1 MLGYAMLC
9 YAMLC
14 YVRFYHCIFDEC
26 SCIAQEQTTYHRCYS
41 SMHNKPVVGAQSE
54 ERSKPRKRQW
64 RPGFSS
70 APSCRPSRV
79 LRAVVSAPPMRRRL
93 AEVSCSPS
101 RWPSSK
107 LLVLIFAPCFRS
119 DNRTL
124 FVFVMEWLG
133 VALRVLQDPSEDT
146 LVRNHRP
153 ARHVVASNVL
163 QKRGFVEFLAID
175 QPRAP
180 NERAAGLALSEMYQT
195 PPCRRAAA
203 NLPIFLS
210 GEDFVQP
217 VFLHD
222 QSKLS
227 APLDAAPP
235 TSRFLLASTIDI
247 ASVAGIASQV
257 TSVVGIASRVTSVV
271 RIASR
276 VTIVVRI
283 ALRIPCSRASLRSS
297 VLFETWETK
306 LGATALGLAPTPS
319 EVLAFLLLH
328 RLHDFENYLGK
339 HLKVDS
345 NLSRYALEPKW
356 LRKKSGLAL

>member
-1 MLGYAMLC
+1 MDI
-9 YAMLC
+9 
-14 YVRFYHCIFDEC
+14 H
-26 SCIAQEQTTYHRCYS
+26 T
-41 SMHNKPVVGAQSE
+41 AQSL
-54 ERSKPRKRQW
+54 
-64 RPGFSS
+64 S
-70 APSCRPSRV
+70 A
-79 LRAVVSAPPMRRRL
+79 
-93 AEVSCSPS
+93 
-101 RWPSSK
+101 K
-107 LLVLIFAPCFRS
+107 LLVLIFAPCFRP

-124 FVFVMEWLG
+124 FVFVMERLG

-163 QKRGFVEFLAID
+163 QKRGLVEFLAID

-203 NLPIFLS
+203 NLPVFLS

-227 APLDAAPP
+227 APFDAAPP

-247 ASVAGIASQV
+247 ASVVHDSLR
-257 TSVVGIASRVTSVV
+257 SRVTSVAHDSL
-271 RIASR
+271 R
-276 VTIVVRI
+276 
-283 ALRIPCSRASLRSS
+283 LRIPCSRASFCSS
-297 VLFETWETK
+297 VLFETWQTK

-319 EVLAFLLLH
+319 EVVAFRPLH
-328 RLHDFENYLGK
+328 RLHDFENS
-339 HLKVDS
+339 D
-345 NLSRYALEPKW
+345 
-356 LRKKSGLAL
+356 

>member
-1 MLGYAMLC
+1 MG
-9 YAMLC
+9 
-14 YVRFYHCIFDEC
+14 EN
-26 SCIAQEQTTYHRCYS
+26 T
-41 SMHNKPVVGAQSE
+41 
-54 ERSKPRKRQW
+54 RSKE
-64 RPGFSS
+64 F
-70 APSCRPSRV
+70 
-79 LRAVVSAPPMRRRL
+79 L
-93 AEVSCSPS
+93 
-101 RWPSSK
+101 
-107 LLVLIFAPCFRS
+107 LIFAPCFRP

-124 FVFVMEWLG
+124 FVFVMERLG

-180 NERAAGLALSEMYQT
+180 NERAAGLALSEMYET

-203 NLPIFLS
+203 NLPVFLS

-222 QSKLS
+222 QSIFS

-247 ASVAGIASQV
+247 ASVV
-257 TSVVGIASRVTSVV
+257 RIASRVTSVV
-271 RIASR
+271 RIASQVTSVVHDSLRSR
-276 VTIVVRI
+276 VTSVVLDSLRSRVTSV
-283 ALRIPCSRASLRSS
+283 AHDSLRLRIPCSRASFCSS
-297 VLFETWETK
+297 VLFETWQTK

-319 EVLAFLLLH
+319 EVLAFLPLH
-328 RLHDFENYLGK
+328 RLHDFENY
-339 HLKVDS
+339 D
-345 NLSRYALEPKW
+345 
-356 LRKKSGLAL
+356 

>member
-1 MLGYAMLC
+1 MSATGPQEAGTYSATEICC
-9 YAMLC
+9 YPLSGVYRDSFQNHEGRSA
-14 YVRFYHCIFDEC
+14 
-26 SCIAQEQTTYHRCYS
+26 A
-41 SMHNKPVVGAQSE
+41 VGEAAVAACGWPE
-54 ERSKPRKRQW
+54 TA
-64 RPGFSS
+64 SS
-70 APSCRPSRV
+70 A
-79 LRAVVSAPPMRRRL
+79 LRWSEFRRQIKL
-93 AEVSCSPS
+93 AA
-101 RWPSSK
+101 K
-107 LLVLIFAPCFRS
+107 LLVLIFAPCFRP

-124 FVFVMEWLG
+124 FVFVTKRLG

-203 NLPIFLS
+203 DLPVFLS

-235 TSRFLLASTIDI
+235 TSRFLLVSTIDI
-247 ASVAGIASQV
+247 ASVAR
-257 TSVVGIASRVTSVV
+257 IASRVTSVA
-271 RIASR
+271 RIA
-276 VTIVVRI
+276 
-283 ALRIPCSRASLRSS
+283 ARIPCSSASFCSS
-297 VLFETWETK
+297 VLLETWQTK

-319 EVLAFLLLH
+319 EVLAFISLH
-328 RLHDFENYLGK
+328 RLHDFENDPGK

-345 NLSRYALEPKW
+345 NLSQYALEPKW
-356 LRKKSGLAL
+356 LRMKSGLAL

>member
-1 MLGYAMLC
+1 MT
-9 YAMLC
+9 
-14 YVRFYHCIFDEC
+14 FYTPAGPEF
-26 SCIAQEQTTYHRCYS
+26 R
-41 SMHNKPVVGAQSE
+41 
-54 ERSKPRKRQW
+54 RQIQ
-64 RPGFSS
+64 
-70 APSCRPSRV
+70 
-79 LRAVVSAPPMRRRL
+79 L
-93 AEVSCSPS
+93 AA
-101 RWPSSK
+101 K
-107 LLVLIFAPCFRS
+107 LLVLIFAPCFRP

-124 FVFVMEWLG
+124 FVFVMERLG

-203 NLPIFLS
+203 NLPVFLS

-247 ASVAGIASQV
+247 ASVV
-257 TSVVGIASRVTSVV
+257 RIASRVTSVV

-276 VTIVVRI
+276 VTSVAHDFLR
-283 ALRIPCSRASLRSS
+283 LRIPCSRASFCSS
-297 VLFETWETK
+297 VLFETWQTK

-319 EVLAFLLLH
+319 EVLAFLPLH
-328 RLHDFENYLGK
+328 RLHDFENY
-339 HLKVDS
+339 D
-345 NLSRYALEPKW
+345 
-356 LRKKSGLAL
+356 

>member
-1 MLGYAMLC
+1 M
-9 YAMLC
+9 
-14 YVRFYHCIFDEC
+14 
-26 SCIAQEQTTYHRCYS
+26 
-41 SMHNKPVVGAQSE
+41 
-54 ERSKPRKRQW
+54 
-64 RPGFSS
+64 
-70 APSCRPSRV
+70 
-79 LRAVVSAPPMRRRL
+79 
-93 AEVSCSPS
+93 
-101 RWPSSK
+101 
-107 LLVLIFAPCFRS
+107 
-119 DNRTL
+119 
-124 FVFVMEWLG
+124 FVMERLG

-203 NLPIFLS
+203 NLPVFLS

-247 ASVAGIASQV
+247 ASVV
-257 TSVVGIASRVTSVV
+257 RIASRVTSVVHDSLRSRVASVV

-276 VTIVVRI
+276 VTSVVLASLRSRVTSV
-283 ALRIPCSRASLRSS
+283 AHDSLRLRIPCSRASFCSS
-297 VLFETWETK
+297 VLFETWQTK

-319 EVLAFLLLH
+319 EVLAFLPLH
-328 RLHDFENYLGK
+328 RLHDFENY
-339 HLKVDS
+339 D
-345 NLSRYALEPKW
+345 
-356 LRKKSGLAL
+356 

>member
-1 MLGYAMLC
+1 M
-9 YAMLC
+9 
-14 YVRFYHCIFDEC
+14 
-26 SCIAQEQTTYHRCYS
+26 
-41 SMHNKPVVGAQSE
+41 
-54 ERSKPRKRQW
+54 ER
-64 RPGFSS
+64 
-70 APSCRPSRV
+70 
-79 LRAVVSAPPMRRRL
+79 
-93 AEVSCSPS
+93 
-101 RWPSSK
+101 
-107 LLVLIFAPCFRS
+107 
-119 DNRTL
+119 
-124 FVFVMEWLG
+124 LG

-180 NERAAGLALSEMYQT
+180 NERPAGLALSEMYQT

-203 NLPIFLS
+203 YLPVFLS

-247 ASVAGIASQV
+247 ASVV
-257 TSVVGIASRVTSVV
+257 RIASRVTSVV
-271 RIASR
+271 LDSLRSR
-276 VTIVVRI
+276 VTSVAHDSLR
-283 ALRIPCSRASLRSS
+283 LRIPCSRASFCSS
-297 VLFETWETK
+297 VLFETWQTK

-319 EVLAFLLLH
+319 EVLAFLPLH
-328 RLHDFENYLGK
+328 RLHDFENY
-339 HLKVDS
+339 D
-345 NLSRYALEPKW
+345 
-356 LRKKSGLAL
+356 

>member
-1 MLGYAMLC
+1 M
-9 YAMLC
+9 
-14 YVRFYHCIFDEC
+14 
-26 SCIAQEQTTYHRCYS
+26 
-41 SMHNKPVVGAQSE
+41 
-54 ERSKPRKRQW
+54 ER
-64 RPGFSS
+64 
-70 APSCRPSRV
+70 
-79 LRAVVSAPPMRRRL
+79 
-93 AEVSCSPS
+93 
-101 RWPSSK
+101 
-107 LLVLIFAPCFRS
+107 
-119 DNRTL
+119 
-124 FVFVMEWLG
+124 LG

-180 NERAAGLALSEMYQT
+180 NERAAGLALSEMYQA

-203 NLPIFLS
+203 NLPVFLS

-247 ASVAGIASQV
+247 ASVV
-257 TSVVGIASRVTSVV
+257 RIASRVTSVV
-271 RIASR
+271 LDSLRSR
-276 VTIVVRI
+276 VTSVAHDSLR
-283 ALRIPCSRASLRSS
+283 LRIPCSRASFCSS
-297 VLFETWETK
+297 VLFETWQTK

-319 EVLAFLLLH
+319 EVLAFLPLH
-328 RLHDFENYLGK
+328 RLHDFENY
-339 HLKVDS
+339 D
-345 NLSRYALEPKW
+345 
-356 LRKKSGLAL
+356 